1 MNDNDLCQWLR
12 ANIDTRPSAE
22 AADRIDALNTEL
34 AELKQVINKLPS
46 RNSTALVS
54 EIYNAIEL
62 AKRDAQAKERS
73 E

>member
-1 MNDNDLCQWLR
+1 MSYIDNLEIENDTL
-12 ANIDTRPSAE
+12 IK
-22 AADRIDALNTEL
+22 EL
-34 AELKQVINKLPS
+34 AELRQAINKLPS

-62 AKRDAQAKERS
+62 AKRDAKRAKEQDS